1 MKHKIAAIFTI
12 FALFAA
18 AANADEKP
26 RLAKPISLDGV
37 KFEGGFRGKATKPKT
52 ATNDEELAE
61 LVGEAAAKTLGAR
74 IDFEKYDLVL
84 FRWAG
89 SGADNLTLKIVDEK
103 VVFQYQ
109 RGLTRDL
116 RQHQDAFA
124 VMKKADWNVK
134 TVPFRFQPDQPKR

>member
-61 LVGEAAAKTLGAR
+61 LVGRVPSQASE
-74 IDFEKYDLVL
+74 DF
-84 FRWAG
+84 G
-89 SGADNLTLKIVDEK
+89 
-103 VVFQYQ
+103 
-109 RGLTRDL
+109 
-116 RQHQDAFA
+116 
-124 VMKKADWNVK
+124 
-134 TVPFRFQPDQPKR
+134 VPFKEIFDRYEGDFYKIDPLLFSPAKVTLVNLNSGHSFAAGEIRDDILQQSFFA